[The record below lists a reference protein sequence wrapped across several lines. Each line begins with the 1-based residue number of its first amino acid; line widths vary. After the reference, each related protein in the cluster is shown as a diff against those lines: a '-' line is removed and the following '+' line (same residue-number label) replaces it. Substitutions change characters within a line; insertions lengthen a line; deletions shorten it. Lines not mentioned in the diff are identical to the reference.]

1 MTSLRRNILT
11 VVLILVLS
19 VNLNAQSDQSGLW
32 IGVEG
37 GTSSPVGHEIVQSGE
52 SLYLSFEYANI
63 IQMGEFPIN
72 LGLEMGY
79 QRFGR
84 NSSSLGALDQ
94 YPYGIFINSNLT
106 QSVWPKLAVKP
117 GIFVGT
123 FNGDFRRGEH
133 RSEMLFG
140 VSVPVKVDY
149 QLSNKFK
156 IGLACR
162 AFRVF
167 GFPDYSDTLYND
179 YVDLGLGLSYFI
191 PIR

>member
-1 MTSLRRNILT
+1 MNSLHRKIFI
-11 VVLILVLS
+11 VVVMMVFS
-19 VNLNAQSDQSGLW
+19 VALNAQSNRSGLW
-32 IGVEG
+32 IGAEG
-37 GTSSPVGHEIVQSGE
+37 GFSYPVGHDIVQSGE

-63 IQMGEFPIN
+63 IQMGDFPVN
-72 LGLEMGY
+72 LGLELGY
-79 QRFGR
+79 QRFEK
-84 NSSSLGALDQ
+84 NSASLGALDQ

-133 RSEMLFG
+133 RNEMLFG
-140 VSVPVKVDY
+140 VSIPVKIDY
-149 QLSNKFK
+149 QLSNKFR
-156 IGLACR
+156 IGLAFR

-179 YVDLGLGLSYFI
+179 FVDFGIGLNYFI